1 MSNPELIY
9 KIASADAV
17 VRADESGVFSGMPI
31 DARDGYIH
39 FSTAAQLPETLALH
53 FRGQG
58 GLVLLA
64 VRGGDL
70 GAALRWEPSRGG
82 QLFPHLYAPL
92 AMSCVV
98 HIGPIDVAADGSC
111 ILPEWVR

>member
-1 MSNPELIY
+1 MRNPEFIY

-17 VRADESGVFSGMPI
+17 VQAEELGTFAGMPI

-53 FRGQG
+53 FRGQD
-58 GLVLLA
+58 GLALLA
-64 VRGGDL
+64 IRSSDL

-92 AMSCVV
+92 AMSAVA
-98 HIGPIDVAADGSC
+98 HIGPVEVAADGSC
-111 ILPEWVR
+111 ILPEWVQ